1 MILKE
6 LSKNKIEYS
15 DIIELI
21 SRNNLML
28 FKKII
33 NTVEIYDQKY
43 FNYK

>member
-6 LSKNKIEYS
+6 LSKSKIEYS

-21 SRNNLML
+21 SGNKLML

-33 NTVEIYDQKY
+33 NNVKIYDQKY
-43 FNYK
+43 FNY